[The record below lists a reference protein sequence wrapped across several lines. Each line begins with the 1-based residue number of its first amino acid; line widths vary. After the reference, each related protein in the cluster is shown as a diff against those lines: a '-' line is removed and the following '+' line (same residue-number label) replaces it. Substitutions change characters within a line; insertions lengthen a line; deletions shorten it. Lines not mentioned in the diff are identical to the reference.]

1 VESGAAVVALGTARL
16 ANLSVRSGAGSGDGT
31 LIVGFVLARGSPP
44 TLLARGVGPTLGAFG
59 VTGVLADPV
68 LTLFSGAGASLAAND
83 DWGGGADA
91 ASLGAAAAEFGAFAL
106 PTGSRDAALLSSPA
120 AGAYTAQLTG
130 KAGTS
135 GVALVELYHRAGTGV
150 AGLVNLSARTRVGTG
165 AEVLI
170 AGFVIAGTEPKRLL
184 IRGVG
189 PALAG
194 FGVGGVLADPQLA
207 LFRQGSATAL
217 RQNDDWST
225 GGSAALAAAAAQA
238 GAFALPANSRDA
250 ALLVVLEPG
259 AYTAQISGAAGSTG
273 VALLEL
279 YDVP

>member
-1 VESGAAVVALGTARL
+1 MGR
-16 ANLSVRSGAGSGDGT
+16 
-31 LIVGFVLARGSPP
+31 
-44 TLLARGVGPTLGAFG
+44 
-59 VTGVLADPV
+59 
-68 LTLFSGAGASLAAND
+68 
-83 DWGGGADA
+83 
-91 ASLGAAAAEFGAFAL
+91 
-106 PTGSRDAALLSSPA
+106 A
-120 AGAYTAQLTG
+120 AGAGHHACAIARSTSFCWAAAS
-130 KAGTS
+130 AGS
-135 GVALVELYHRAGTGV
+135 GV

-165 AEVLI
+165 SELLI
-170 AGFVIAGTEPKRLL
+170 TGFVIAGSEPKRLL

-207 LFRQGSATAL
+207 LYRQGSSAVL
-217 RQNDDWST
+217 RQNDDWGL
-225 GGSAALAAAAAQA
+225 GGATAPAAAAAQA

-259 AYTAQISGAAGSTG
+259 AYTAQISGAGGGTG